1 MVAEAAEAAAQVVKV
16 AEEVTVV
23 TEYAVVGSVI
33 VLI

>member
-1 MVAEAAEAAAQVVKV
+1 VAEEVAAVALAVKV